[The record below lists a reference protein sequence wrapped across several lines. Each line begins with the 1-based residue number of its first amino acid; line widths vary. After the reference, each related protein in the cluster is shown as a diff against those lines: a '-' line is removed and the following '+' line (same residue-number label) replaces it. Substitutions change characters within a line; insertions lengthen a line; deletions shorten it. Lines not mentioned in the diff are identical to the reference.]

1 LIVNGVLRS
10 AVGLGG
16 MMQKFIDKADVLLEA
31 LPYIQRFAKKTIVIK
46 YGGHAMEDE
55 DLKVSFV
62 RDVILMR
69 YIGLN
74 PVIVHGGGPQINEML
89 DKVGKKSEFVEGM
102 RVTDAE
108 TMDIV
113 EMVLVGKINKEIVSR
128 INQHGGHAVGLSGM
142 DGNLIRARKLWVRR
156 RGKDGVEKEPL
167 DIGLVGEVEA
177 IQPEVIEAF
186 LNQKWIPVIAPVGA
200 GPAGEPYN
208 INADLVAGKVAA
220 ALRAE
225 KFVLLTDVEGV
236 LDGDSRLISTM
247 NAESAERFLRD
258 KVIKGGMIPKVNCC
272 LEALREGVKTTHIID
287 GRVKHAILLEIFTDE
302 GIGTQIN

>member
-1 LIVNGVLRS
+1 
-10 AVGLGG
+10 
-16 MMQKFIDKADVLLEA
+16 VLLEA
-31 LPYIQRFAKKTIVIK
+31 LPYIQRFANKTIVIK

-55 DLKVSFV
+55 DLKLSFV
-62 RDVILMR
+62 RDVLLMR

-89 DKVGKKSEFVEGM
+89 EKVGKKSTFVEGM

-113 EMVLVGKINKEIVSR
+113 EMVLAGKINKAIVSL
-128 INQHGGHAVGLSGM
+128 INRQGGHALGLSGT
-142 DGNLIRARKLWVRR
+142 DGNLIRARKLWVHRQ
-156 RGKDGVEKEPL
+156 GKDGQEQEPL
-167 DIGLVGEVEA
+167 DIGQVGEVEA
-177 IQPEVIEAF
+177 IQAEVIEAF
-186 LNQKWIPVIAPVGA
+186 LRQKWIPVIAPVGV

-236 LDGDSRLISTM
+236 LDGENRLISSM
-247 NAESAERFLRD
+247 NAEVAERLLRE

-272 LEALREGVKTTHIID
+272 LDALREGVRKTHIID
-287 GRVKHAILLEIFTDE
+287 GRMKHAILLEIFTDE